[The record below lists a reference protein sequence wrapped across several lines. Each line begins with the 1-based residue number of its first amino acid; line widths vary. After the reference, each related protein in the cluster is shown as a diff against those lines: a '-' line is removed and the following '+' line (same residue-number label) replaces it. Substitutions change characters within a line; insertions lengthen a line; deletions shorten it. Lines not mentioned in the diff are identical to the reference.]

1 MSTRTKVLSMKEL
14 DEIIANWSDDD
25 CDINCVNILPP
36 DRVDECSDEETI
48 NDDEI
53 ALNVDPNPMNEVA
66 GYVEI
71 ETERN
76 EIEDSGYPEFEEGTQ
91 PSTSKKPRFEY
102 KPLSSFGKPKRTKR
116 NQKEFHFDIAP
127 NPETLT
133 GLKENICSKLSNHSP
148 LQLFQLFY
156 DNEVFDLII
165 KETNIYAGQNN
176 TDFQLDEVML
186 KRFIGILLL
195 SGYHT
200 LPSVPDYWSSKP
212 SLGIPMVKQTMSRS
226 TFLHIKS
233 FIHFANNNNLD
244 NSDKMAKLRPLF
256 DILNR
261 KFLQFGVWD
270 EKLSIDEQMVPYFG
284 RHSCKM
290 FIRGKPIR
298 FGYKFWCLCSS
309 SGYLYSFIPY
319 CGSADQYNN
328 VVGLGADVVMRLLSN
343 VEYPMRHEM
352 AGQQRGHNGNKFRSN
367 LALAQCTTLEKKST
381 SKKNPEAGKYVIYGQ
396 PTMLHNYNKGM
407 GGVDLHDNAIQNY
420 RVNIRGKK
428 WYWPLWC
435 TTLNSAV
442 VNAWKLHCLIAKHKN
457 EKPMSQKE
465 FKIFV
470 TEALLLTEMKE
481 TTDDDDID
489 DKEYRPHNL
498 PKIEGKHVIIRNPE
512 GKHRRCQLKGCGKP
526 TIYMCEKCNVH
537 LHTKCFKLK
546 HE

>member
-127 NPETLT
+127 NPEPLT

-309 SGYLYSFIPY
+309 SGNTSFI
-319 CGSADQYNN
+319 
-328 VVGLGADVVMRLLSN
+328 
-343 VEYPMRHEM
+343 
-352 AGQQRGHNGNKFRSN
+352 F
-367 LALAQCTTLEKKST
+367 
-381 SKKNPEAGKYVIYGQ
+381 
-396 PTMLHNYNKGM
+396 
-407 GGVDLHDNAIQNY
+407 
-420 RVNIRGKK
+420 
-428 WYWPLWC
+428 W
-435 TTLNSAV
+435 
-442 VNAWKLHCLIAKHKN
+442 
-457 EKPMSQKE
+457 
-465 FKIFV
+465 
-470 TEALLLTEMKE
+470 
-481 TTDDDDID
+481 
-489 DKEYRPHNL
+489 
-498 PKIEGKHVIIRNPE
+498 
-512 GKHRRCQLKGCGKP
+512 
-526 TIYMCEKCNVH
+526 
-537 LHTKCFKLK
+537 
-546 HE
+546 